1 GAVTTSYPAG
11 TRSASTRRRFSGVSS
26 IARTLRRS
34 VMLHASLALGC
45 RSRSSRM
52 NRSAL
57 VPSYAPLRDRV
68 AHLLGERSHVDRLRD
83 EAVEARLIEALAIF
97 LHDGGSH
104 RDDRDARRLRILA
117 QVLERGDAVHAR
129 ELDVHEHELRR
140 ALLREDDAIFG
151 VGGLERCDAD
161 AGVLHVELHVLVL
174 LTDAHLDAAAIRR
187 ELRGVGEQV
196 VEDLLHLPF
205 VGLDPRK
212 VVWQDCLERDAVARR
227 ALAHDREAVLDRC

>member
-151 VGGLERCDAD
+151 VGRLDRREAVVLQEV
-161 AGVLHVELHVLVL
+161 AGELHVLLV
-174 LTDAHLDAAAIRR
+174 
-187 ELRGVGEQV
+187 
-196 VEDLLHLPF
+196 
-205 VGLDPRK
+205 
-212 VVWQDCLERDAVARR
+212 
-227 ALAHDREAVLDRC
+227 VLDEQDEIAHAFTSAGLRMGSVNEKVLPLPGV